1 MHKFLFLYTKLISFH
16 RLILVEALEDECV
29 QTASLRPMF
38 RFLLQIL
45 HDAGILTEESL
56 LQWIRSRR
64 NMPPDAARRLL
75 FDQPEVQD
83 FVEWIEDEG
92 EGSEEDDDAD
102 DSGEESDEAS
112 V

>member
-1 MHKFLFLYTKLISFH
+1 
-16 RLILVEALEDECV
+16 
-29 QTASLRPMF
+29 
-38 RFLLQIL
+38 
-45 HDAGILTEESL
+45 
-56 LQWIRSRR
+56 
-64 NMPPDAARRLL
+64 MPPDAARRSL

-83 FVEWIEDEG
+83 FVNWIEDEG